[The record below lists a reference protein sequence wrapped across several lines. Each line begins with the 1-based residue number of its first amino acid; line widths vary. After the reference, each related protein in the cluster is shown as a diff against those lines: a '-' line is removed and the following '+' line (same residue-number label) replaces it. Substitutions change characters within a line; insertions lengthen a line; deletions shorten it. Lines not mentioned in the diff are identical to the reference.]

1 MTGIHSNSDQEDLYV
16 ILELD
21 RNCSDNDIKKAYKRL
36 ALKYH
41 PDKCGG
47 DSTKFKKINNAYQIL
62 SDPEKRKQYD
72 YTNLNLY
79 KMIIQKIIDII
90 LNITKNKTPNIYKEP
105 EIKLK
110 IPVTI
115 KEIYHK
121 EIKKI
126 TIKVK
131 RWVDQKFIEKKVN
144 LYLSLLNYQDEY
156 VYKNQ
161 GDDYYES
168 NILKRSNVILIL
180 DIKEENIRRDKL
192 FSKYDLHIDRDISLY
207 QVYFGL
213 NDDFDVFNK
222 KIEIKVDS
230 NTILDYIKS
239 SSNFSY
245 MKILKNEGLPFYEN
259 EEEKRGDLF
268 VFYSI
273 KLPKLIN
280 NAELENFLLTYF
292 NG

>member
-90 LNITKNKTPNIYKEP
+90 SNITKNKTPNIYKEP

-168 NILKRSNVILIL
+168 NILKRSNGILIL

-213 NDDFDVFNK
+213 NDEFDVFNK

-230 NTILDYIKS
+230 STILDYIKT

-259 EEEKRGDLF
+259 QEEKHGDLF

-280 NAELENFLLTYF
+280 NVELENFLLTYF